1 MIKSLF
7 WLAFRGC
14 KRDFTFFVVKSKIN
28 VNSHFI
34 MYFTMPNDARA
45 TWIWV
50 VFPMSW
56 ERKFAIV
63 FVFYDI
69 KQQIAN
75 FRFGEAFVCFLVNSR
90 SISSIWAYNINKHVV
105 KSTKWVSNF
114 NKHVVKS
121 HNCTYDVYKHVVK
134 SLIRSYNL
142 HKHVVKSIIRSYNV
156 NKHVVKSTIWGLT
169 GGATFFSHPWW
180 GVGEPPSRVF
190 SHQAWGCPI
199 LTGVVKSII
208 RSYTAAAATAT

>member
-1 MIKSLF
+1 
-7 WLAFRGC
+7 
-14 KRDFTFFVVKSKIN
+14 
-28 VNSHFI
+28 
-34 MYFTMPNDARA
+34 MPNDARA

-50 VFPMSW
+50 VVLMSW

-142 HKHVVKSIIRSYNV
+142 HKHLVKSIIRSYNV

-169 GGATFFSHPWW
+169 GGAAFFSHPWW
-180 GVGEPPSRVF
+180 GVGEPPSPVFPIRHGGAYRRRRVTVRRHGLF
-190 SHQAWGCPI
+190 SVENAPSH
-199 LTGVVKSII
+199 
-208 RSYTAAAATAT
+208 AAPLRAAQDNAGQMFPRKPSRKQHRPGKKKTV

>member
-1 MIKSLF
+1 ML
-7 WLAFRGC
+7 
-14 KRDFTFFVVKSKIN
+14 
-28 VNSHFI
+28 
-34 MYFTMPNDARA
+34 NDARA

-50 VFPMSW
+50 FFSMSW
-56 ERKFAIV
+56 GRNFAIV

-121 HNCTYDVYKHVVK
+121 RNCTYDVNKHVVK

-142 HKHVVKSIIRSYNV
+142 NKHVVKSIIRSYNV

-169 GGATFFSHPWW
+169 GGAAFFPIPD
-180 GVGEPPSRVF
+180 GVLGNPQVVF
-190 SHQAWGCPI
+190 FPIRHGGARSLQA
-199 LTGVVKSII
+199 
-208 RSYTAAAATAT
+208 